1 MTILYVSELD
11 FIVDVGFILWVK
23 AYKYITMLVLA
34 STCSPKVV
42 LKKIGLGTNVDNFA
56 KSSTLVYPALF
67 WKIGRLVPELEELGY
82 LVKYPSLP
90 SSGTNLPV
98 FKKFQNCQH
107 CTQSYLQVGTRVF

>member
-1 MTILYVSELD
+1 MTILYVSELDFIVDVGFILLD

-56 KSSTLVYPALF
+56 KSSTLV
-67 WKIGRLVPELEELGY
+67 
-82 LVKYPSLP
+82 
-90 SSGTNLPV
+90 
-98 FKKFQNCQH
+98 
-107 CTQSYLQVGTRVF
+107 TQPYF